1 MVEAVIWD
9 FGGVLTTS
17 PFEAFT
23 RFETER
29 GLPADIIR
37 RTNAANHLENAWAK
51 FERAEVDIH
60 AFDELFA
67 TESRALGAEVRGK
80 DVLPLLSGDL
90 RPEMVEAL
98 KRVKARFKTGC
109 ITNNLPANA
118 IGSHSGRSLYVAEV
132 MVLFDHVI
140 ESAKIGL
147 RKPDPRIYQMMVE
160 TLKVEP
166 EELRLSRRPRRQPET
181 RARDGHDHDQG
192 TQRRAGDHRTG
203 SGNRADIALG
213 GIPEF
218 AGSHDQTALVLWRER
233 RQNTP
238 KSLNSELK
246 PLGDIR
252 PSASIEAVESG
263 LAAQG
268 YIASRQIAT
277 AVYLA
282 QQIEKPILVEGPA
295 GVGKTELAK
304 AIAAWRGLKM
314 IRLQCYEGLDEAKAL
329 YEWKYAKQLLYT
341 QILKDKLGEVLG
353 GAPTLE
359 AALNQ
364 LHDFGDVFFSKE
376 FVEPRP
382 LLQALEQPA
391 GCVLLIDE
399 IDKSDAE
406 FESLLLEIL
415 SDFQVTIPEL
425 GTVVAVAAPTVILTS
440 NSERD
445 LGDALK
451 RRCLH
456 LHIGFPEQKLEERIV
471 ESRVPGISQT
481 LRKQMVGFIHEIRT
495 LDLKKLPSVSETID
509 WARVLVLLQAPELGH
524 EIVKD
529 TLNVLLKYEADIEAT
544 MPQVSTFIAKA
555 SRQNV
560 FG

>member
-1 MVEAVIWD
+1 M
-9 FGGVLTTS
+9 
-17 PFEAFT
+17 
-23 RFETER
+23 
-29 GLPADIIR
+29 ADQ
-37 RTNAANHLENAWAK
+37 
-51 FERAEVDIH
+51 
-60 AFDELFA
+60 
-67 TESRALGAEVRGK
+67 
-80 DVLPLLSGDL
+80 
-90 RPEMVEAL
+90 
-98 KRVKARFKTGC
+98 KAST
-109 ITNNLPANA
+109 
-118 IGSHSGRSLYVAEV
+118 
-132 MVLFDHVI
+132 
-140 ESAKIGL
+140 
-147 RKPDPRIYQMMVE
+147 
-160 TLKVEP
+160 
-166 EELRLSRRPRRQPET
+166 
-181 RARDGHDHDQG
+181 
-192 TQRRAGDHRTG
+192 
-203 SGNRADIALG
+203 
-213 GIPEF
+213 
-218 AGSHDQTALVLWRER
+218 
-233 RQNTP
+233 
-238 KSLNSELK
+238 
-246 PLGDIR
+246 
-252 PSASIEAVESG
+252 SIEAVESG

-277 AVYLA
+277 AVYLS

-304 AIAAWRGLKM
+304 AIAAWRGMKM

-353 GAPTLE
+353 GARTLH
-359 AALNQ
+359 AALDQ

-382 LLQALEQPA
+382 LLQALEQPG

-425 GTVVAVAAPTVILTS
+425 GTVSAITPPTVILTS

-456 LHIGFPEQKLEERIV
+456 LHIGFPEQRLEERIV

-481 LRKQMVGFIHEIRT
+481 LRRQMVGFIHEIRS

-509 WARVLVLLQAPELGH
+509 WARVLVLLQASELDT

-529 TLNVLLKYEADIEAT
+529 TLNVLLKYEADIEAAA
-544 MPQVSTFIAKA
+544 PQVTTFIAKA
-555 SRQNV
+555 ARSNV